1 MFGEIFDRRRVVR
14 CSGMD
19 ERANNNDHLVDRI
32 QKLEHERDELR
43 KDIEELCLQQGG
55 SGYIGVVTRMH
66 FQNPIRTAGLEQEIE
81 SLKKKLAA
89 CTRDNSNL
97 QEELSEVYHIK
108 SQLADLHSAEVS
120 KNEQIEMQL
129 KFFQG
134 CVASAFAERDNAL
147 MEVEKL
153 KEREETMARTSNESE
168 EKLKELSSDLHEA
181 KELCTSLQTDIVN
194 LKEQNTNFE
203 KVITKFYA
211 IRKSPHEVIE
221 DDLDSQCECLL
232 QDDPELWSFDNHA
245 DPSTADYI
253 IALEQELQTL
263 RSHVDNLQS
272 KFRMGL
278 EIEHHLKKKVRKLEK
293 REILLH
299 NLVKIGISKLRDFH
313 TEHRVEI
320 VGLLEQEKAQFKSM
334 HDLIGE
340 RVKQFVEKRLYA
352 CDLLQTDVKV
362 DDIEC
367 RDVHITMDSNSGAVL
382 EEKAPASPKIIAG
395 EYDASDSLAQAL
407 HEKVAAL
414 LLLSQQEERH
424 LLDRNLN
431 VALQKKIEELQ
442 RNLRQVTNEKV
453 KALMELA
460 RLRYVCVSTL
470 CLENMHVVVLIISLD
485 PVIGSIVHGM
495 KHRTSADEKG
505 ERSNPAPA
513 IERGGKL
520 KSLLKKTRL
529 SNLISGLDYSG
540 NEDHAHLSNY
550 DDDGTSIKPKY
561 PVDFARLRIENAT
574 FKESIESLEHLTTT
588 IHRLRLSLTK
598 ARDAETSP
606 DEVGSITEAL
616 EEVIDEAKL
625 VKTALGSSLPVSWS
639 AEAESGLFNESLI
652 NETIDDCGDSGSEK
666 LDSVTAAGFEMVELI
681 TLAAQILK
689 ERITEE
695 DTGDGS

>member
-1 MFGEIFDRRRVVR
+1 
-14 CSGMD
+14 MD

-108 SQLADLHSAEVS
+108 SQLADLHGAEAS

-181 KELCTSLQTDIVN
+181 NELCTSLQTDIVR

-253 IALEQELQTL
+253 FALEQELQTL

-320 VGLLEQEKAQFKSM
+320 IGLLEQEKAQFKSM

-382 EEKAPASPKIIAG
+382 EEKAPVSLKIIAG

-407 HEKVAAL
+407 REKVAAL

-460 RLRYVCVSTL
+460 RLSNEWCYL
-470 CLENMHVVVLIISLD
+470 FAF
-485 PVIGSIVHGM
+485 VICCFYECIQSIVHGM

-529 SNLISGLDYSG
+529 SNLISGLDYRG

-588 IHRLRLSLTK
+588 IHTLRLSLMK

-652 NETIDDCGDSGSEK
+652 NEMIDDCGDSGSEK

-689 ERITEE
+689 ERERE
-695 DTGDGS
+695 SN

>member
-1 MFGEIFDRRRVVR
+1 M
-14 CSGMD
+14 S
-19 ERANNNDHLVDRI
+19 
-32 QKLEHERDELR
+32 
-43 KDIEELCLQQGG
+43 
-55 SGYIGVVTRMH
+55 
-66 FQNPIRTAGLEQEIE
+66 
-81 SLKKKLAA
+81 
-89 CTRDNSNL
+89 
-97 QEELSEVYHIK
+97 
-108 SQLADLHSAEVS
+108 
-120 KNEQIEMQL
+120 
-129 KFFQG
+129 
-134 CVASAFAERDNAL
+134 
-147 MEVEKL
+147 
-153 KEREETMARTSNESE
+153 RTSNESE
-168 EKLKELSSDLHEA
+168 EKFKELSSDLHEA
-181 KELCTSLQTDIVN
+181 KELCTSLQTDIVK

-253 IALEQELQTL
+253 VALEQELQTL
-263 RSHVDNLQS
+263 RNHVDNLQS

-278 EIEHHLKKKVRKLEK
+278 EIEHHLKKKVKKLEK

-313 TEHRVEI
+313 TEHRVEV
-320 VGLLEQEKAQFKSM
+320 VGLFEQEKAQFKSM
-334 HDLIGE
+334 LDVIGE
-340 RVKQFVEKRLYA
+340 RVKQLDEKRLYA
-352 CDLLQTDVKV
+352 CELLQTGVKV

-367 RDVHITMDSNSGAVL
+367 RDVHIATDSNSGAVL

-407 HEKVAAL
+407 REKVAAL

-460 RLRYVCVSTL
+460 RLR
-470 CLENMHVVVLIISLD
+470 
-485 PVIGSIVHGM
+485 SIVHGM
-495 KHRTSADEKG
+495 KHRTSLDEKG
-505 ERSNPAPA
+505 EKSNPAV
-513 IERGGKL
+513 ERGGKL

-529 SNLISGLDYSG
+529 SNLISSLDTSG
-540 NEDHAHLSNY
+540 NEDHAHRINC
-550 DDDGTSIKPKY
+550 DDDGTSIKFKY
-561 PVDFARLRIENAT
+561 PVDFVRLRIENAT

-588 IHRLRLSLTK
+588 IHRLRLSLMK
-598 ARDAETSP
+598 ARDAEASP
-606 DEVGSITEAL
+606 DGVGSITEAL

-652 NETIDDCGDSGSEK
+652 NEMIDDCGDSGSEK
-666 LDSVTAAGFEMVELI
+666 LDSVTAAGFEMVELVK
-681 TLAAQILK
+681 LAAQILK

-695 DTGDGS
+695 DTGDAS